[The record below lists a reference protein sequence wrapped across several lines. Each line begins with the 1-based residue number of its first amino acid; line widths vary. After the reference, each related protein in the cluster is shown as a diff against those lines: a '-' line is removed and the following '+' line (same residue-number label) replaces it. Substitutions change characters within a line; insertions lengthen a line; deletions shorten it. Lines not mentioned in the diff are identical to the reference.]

1 MNEPQFTASHGRKF
15 ALTLAIAF
23 GVIAAIAFWRGRQTA
38 SWIAG
43 TIALVMSLAGLLVPG
58 SLEPVERGWMKLA
71 HAISR
76 VTTPIFMGIV
86 YFVILTPVGVVRR
99 IMGAN
104 ALPIFFGMTFLLGL
118 AGANFAMY
126 TLWLPELFET
136 SSRGSGMGFISSIGR
151 FVGVGMVFLIAAGVN
166 HFGNIGT
173 PIALT
178 SIVLFA
184 GLFLLPFTVETRGQP
199 LPR

>member
-23 GVIAAIAFWRGRQTA
+23 CVIAAIAVWRGRQTA

-104 ALPIFFGMTFLLGL
+104 ALVHRP
-118 AGANFAMY
+118 NN
-126 TLWLPELFET
+126 
-136 SSRGSGMGFISSIGR
+136 GSYWIRRLQRDKQRARRQMERQF
-151 FVGVGMVFLIAAGVN
+151 
-166 HFGNIGT
+166 
-173 PIALT
+173 
-178 SIVLFA
+178 
-184 GLFLLPFTVETRGQP
+184 
-199 LPR
+199 

>member
-104 ALPIFFGMTFLLGL
+104 ALVHRP
-118 AGANFAMY
+118 NN
-126 TLWLPELFET
+126 
-136 SSRGSGMGFISSIGR
+136 GSYWIRRLQRDKQRARRQMERQF
-151 FVGVGMVFLIAAGVN
+151 
-166 HFGNIGT
+166 
-173 PIALT
+173 
-178 SIVLFA
+178 
-184 GLFLLPFTVETRGQP
+184 
-199 LPR
+199 